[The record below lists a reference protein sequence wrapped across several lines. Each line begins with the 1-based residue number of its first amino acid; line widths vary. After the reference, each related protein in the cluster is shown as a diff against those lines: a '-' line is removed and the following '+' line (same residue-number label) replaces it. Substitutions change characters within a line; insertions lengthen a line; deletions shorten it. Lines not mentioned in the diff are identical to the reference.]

1 MTNKD
6 IEDIKT
12 TVYEDDIDRD
22 ALISYL
28 QDQHK
33 QDCIR
38 INDLTTTVRVLAGL
52 YSSLRKNVGMD

>member
-38 INDLTTTVRVLAGL
+38 INDLTTTVRVLAVL